1 MQTGNSNRIEE
12 LLGKWYDGT
21 LSPAEGEELLAL
33 LQRSD
38 EHQET
43 YEALQK
49 AWMTTEE
56 TPVFSPGQKEKLLNN
71 ILGRKTRRLVFLRV
85 AIAAAVAGLVI
96 ATVLWLQPGNP
107 KQSLASTTETPV
119 APPADIPAPASNKA
133 VLTLADG
140 RQIVL
145 ETAGD
150 GTLATDGGMQV
161 SKLPGG
167 ELVYEGKDTE
177 IRYNTLTVPKG
188 SQPVKLALADGS
200 RVTLNVASSLT
211 YPTAFAG
218 GARKVNLTGEAYF
231 EVAHL
236 PGGKTPFLVE
246 TGGMQVEVKGTKFNV
261 NAYPDEKDRRTTL
274 LEGAVVIKAGTAE
287 KALLPGEQAIVANTT
302 STAPSI
308 RVDGRADLEEAM
320 AWVNGRFRFNNAD
333 AETVMRQVARWY
345 DVEVKFAARPRLRFG
360 GQIDR
365 ASTLRQMFTIL
376 ETSGLHFSLQGK
388 VVTVLP

>member
-1 MQTGNSNRIEE
+1 MQTGNTNRIEE
-12 LLGKWYDGT
+12 LLGKWSDGT
-21 LSPAEGEELLAL
+21 LAPAEGKELLAL

-49 AWMTTEE
+49 AWMATEE
-56 TPVFSPGQKEKLLNN
+56 TPVFSPEQKEKLLNH
-71 ILGRKTRRLVFLRV
+71 ILGRKTRRLFFLRV
-85 AIAAAVAGLVI
+85 AIAAAVAGLVV
-96 ATVLWLQPGNP
+96 ATVLWLQPGTP
-107 KQSLASTTETPV
+107 RQSLAGTAKRP
-119 APPADIPAPASNKA
+119 AAPADIPAPASNKA
-133 VLTLADG
+133 VLTLANG

-150 GTLATDGGMQV
+150 GALATDGAMQV

-167 ELVYEGKDTE
+167 ELVYEGKETE

-200 RVTLNVASSLT
+200 RVALNVASSLT

-218 GARKVNLTGEAYF
+218 SARKVSLTGEAYF
-231 EVAHL
+231 EVAHG
-236 PGGKTPFLVE
+236 PGGKMPFVVE

-261 NAYPDEKDRRTTL
+261 NAYPDEMDRRTTL
-274 LEGAVVIKAGTAE
+274 LQGAVVIKAGTAE
-287 KALLPGEQAIVANTT
+287 KALLPGEQAIVAHANNT
-302 STAPSI
+302 AQAI
-308 RVDGRADLEEAM
+308 RVDGSADLEEAM

-333 AETVMRQVARWY
+333 AEAVMRQVARWY